1 MNNIL
6 SKNQAFELDK
16 KTINNYNIPAR
27 TLMGEAGKYIA
38 NYIDIHS
45 SFVKKSFIICSPS
58 MPTFNIGY
66 III

>member
-38 NYIDIHS
+38 NYIDNNSRLNNYKNYCHCYG
-45 SFVKKSFIICSPS
+45 KR
-58 MPTFNIGY
+58 
-66 III
+66 

>member
-38 NYIDIHS
+38 NYIDNNSRLTTIKTIAK
-45 SFVKKSFIICSPS
+45 FWWYTKARFS
-58 MPTFNIGY
+58 M
-66 III
+66 